1 VAVINNQQSATWNQQ
16 SKEACMSGKHEA
28 VLALDGES
36 LQIGNVEDVARR
48 GRTVELESGA
58 AQRVV
63 ECRAWVDQ
71 VVARGQPVVY
81 GVNTGFGLFANVN
94 VDSADAAAL
103 SRNLILSHSVG
114 VGEPLPE
121 EVVRAAMLVRANT
134 LALGHSGVTLQ
145 TLNTLLAMLNAG
157 VHPVVPEIGSLGAS
171 GDLAPLSHLVLVL
184 SRGENDS
191 EENSGLAIYRGQ
203 RMSGKQ
209 AMQAAG
215 IERVVLGAKEG
226 LALNN
231 GATFSA
237 AMGALLVADSERL
250 VRTAEIAMAMSL
262 EAVRGVSDAFDER
275 LHRARRHAGQI
286 ATAAQIRRLVA
297 DSSLIDAG
305 GRVQD
310 AYSLRCTPQVVGA
323 VRQIISSIHTTI
335 EDEINAAT
343 DNPLLFLDL
352 PGENKAL
359 SGGNFHGEPVAFG
372 MDFLSIALAEVAG
385 IAERRIFR
393 LTDPNLNDELPAML
407 VEGGGLNSGF
417 MLAQY
422 SAAAL
427 VADNKV
433 LAHPDSVDS
442 IPTSADQ
449 EDHISNSMNA
459 ARHAWQILRNVE
471 RVVGIEL
478 VTAAQALD
486 FRVKADSHVK
496 LGKGTA
502 AAYARIRH
510 DISHLDRDRLMYPD
524 LDRGAEMVHNGEVL
538 RAVEEA
544 MGGPME

>member
-1 VAVINNQQSATWNQQ
+1 
-16 SKEACMSGKHEA
+16 MSEKDDA
-28 VLALDGES
+28 ALVLDGES
-36 LQIGNVEDVARR
+36 LQLQDVADVARK
-48 GRTVELESGA
+48 GRWVTLSDA
-58 AQRVV
+58 AVARVA
-63 ECRAWVDQ
+63 ECREWVDQ
-71 VVARGQPVVY
+71 VVTEGRPVVY
-81 GVNTGFGLFANVN
+81 GVNTGFGVFANVN
-94 VDSADAAAL
+94 VDSKDAATL

-134 LALGHSGVTLQ
+134 LAIGHSGVRPQTLQ
-145 TLNTLLAMLNAG
+145 TLIAMLNAG

-171 GDLAPLSHLVLVL
+171 GDIAPLSHLVLVL
-184 SRGENDS
+184 SRGDDA
-191 EENSGLAIYRGQ
+191 SGWEDESGEAIYRGW
-203 RMSGKQ
+203 RMSGAA
-209 AMQAAG
+209 AMQQAG

-237 AMGALLVADSERL
+237 AMGALLVIDAER
-250 VRTAEIAMAMSL
+250 VIKTSEIAMAMGL
-262 EAVRGVSDAFDER
+262 EAVRGVSAAFDER
-275 LHRARRHAGQI
+275 LHRARRHSGQM
-286 ATAAQIRRLVA
+286 TSAAQIRRLVA
-297 DSSLIDAG
+297 GSSLMDAG

-310 AYSLRCTPQVVGA
+310 AYSLRCTPQVIGA
-323 VRQIISSIHTTI
+323 VRHIICCNRETI
-335 EDEINAAT
+335 EGEINAAT
-343 DNPLLFLDL
+343 DNPLLFLDM

-359 SGGNFHGEPVAFG
+359 SGGNFHGEPVAFA
-372 MDFLSIALAEVAG
+372 MDFIGIAMAEIAG

-393 LTDPNLNDELPAML
+393 LTDPNLNDGLPAML
-407 VEGGGLNSGF
+407 VESGGLNSGF

-422 SAAAL
+422 VAAAL

-478 VTAAQALD
+478 VAAAQALD
-486 FRVKADSHVK
+486 LRLKADPEAR
-496 LGKGTA
+496 LGVGTA
-502 AAYARIRH
+502 AAHARVRQ
-510 DISHLDRDRLMYPD
+510 DIAHLVRDRLMYPD
-524 LDRGAEMVHNGEVL
+524 LDRGAELVRSGEIV

-544 MGGPME
+544 LGAPLE

>member
-1 VAVINNQQSATWNQQ
+1 MDKQNDVALV
-16 SKEACMSGKHEA
+16 
-28 VLALDGES
+28 LDGDS
-36 LQIGNVEDVARR
+36 LQIKDVVDVARGGHPVR
-48 GRTVELESGA
+48 LDDGA
-58 AQRVV
+58 ATRVA

-94 VDSADAAAL
+94 VDGADAATL

-121 EVVRAAMLVRANT
+121 DVVRAAMLVRANT
-134 LALGHSGVTLQ
+134 LAIGHSGVRLQ

-184 SRGENDS
+184 SRSPGDEADESGE
-191 EENSGLAIYRGQ
+191 AIFRGR
-203 RMSGKQ
+203 RMSGAE
-209 AMQAAG
+209 AMQAVG

-231 GATFSA
+231 GSTFSA
-237 AMGALLVADSERL
+237 AMGTLLVADAERL
-250 VRTAEIAMAMSL
+250 IKTAEIAMAMSL
-262 EAVRGVSDAFDER
+262 EAVHGVSNAFDER
-275 LHRARRHAGQI
+275 LHRARRHSGQMT
-286 ATAAQIRRLVA
+286 TAAQIRRLIGG
-297 DSSLIDAG
+297 SSLIDAG

-323 VRQIISSIHTTI
+323 ARHVVACTRATL

-352 PGENKAL
+352 PGENKAI
-359 SGGNFHGEPVAFG
+359 SGGNFHGEPVAFA
-372 MDFLSIALAEVAG
+372 MDFMSIAMAEVAG

-393 LTDPNLNDELPAML
+393 LTDPNLNDGLPAML
-407 VEGGGLNSGF
+407 VDSGGLNSGF

-422 SAAAL
+422 TAAAL

-442 IPTSADQ
+442 LPTSADQ

-486 FRVKADSHVK
+486 FRVRADPHVR
-496 LGKGTA
+496 LGAGTA
-502 AAYARIRH
+502 AAYTRIRQ
-510 DISHLDRDRLMYPD
+510 DLSHLERDRLMYPD
-524 LDRGAEMVHNGEVL
+524 LNRGAELAHSGEVL
-538 RAVEEA
+538 RAVEESL
-544 MGGPME
+544 GSPLV

>member
-1 VAVINNQQSATWNQQ
+1 
-16 SKEACMSGKHEA
+16 MSERDNA
-28 VLALDGES
+28 ALALNGES
-36 LQIGNVEDVARR
+36 LRLEDVADVARKNR
-48 GRTVELESGA
+48 PVTLSDDA
-58 AQRVV
+58 LARVA
-63 ECRAWVDQ
+63 ECREWVDQ
-71 VVARGQPVVY
+71 VVAAGRPVVY
-81 GVNTGFGLFANVN
+81 GVNTGFGVFANVN
-94 VDSADAAAL
+94 VDSRDAATL

-121 EVVRAAMLVRANT
+121 DVVRAAMLVRANT
-134 LALGHSGVTLQ
+134 LAIGHSGVRPQTLQ
-145 TLNTLLAMLNAG
+145 TLIAMLNAG

-171 GDLAPLSHLVLVL
+171 GDLAPLSHLVLVM
-184 SRGENDS
+184 SRGDDA
-191 EENSGLAIYRGQ
+191 SGWEDESGEAFYRGW
-203 RMSGKQ
+203 RMSGAA
-209 AMQAAG
+209 AMQQAG

-237 AMGALLVADSERL
+237 AMGALLVVDAERL
-250 VRTAEIAMAMSL
+250 IKTAEIAMAMAL
-262 EAVRGVSDAFDER
+262 EAVRGVSAAFDER
-275 LHRARRHAGQI
+275 IHRARRHSGQM

-297 DSSLIDAG
+297 GSSLIDAG

-310 AYSLRCTPQVVGA
+310 AYSLRCTPQVIGA
-323 VRQIISSIHTTI
+323 VRQIICCNRETI
-335 EDEINAAT
+335 EGEINAAT
-343 DNPLLFLDL
+343 DNPLLFLDV

-359 SGGNFHGEPVAFG
+359 SGGNFHGEPVAFA
-372 MDFLSIALAEVAG
+372 MDFIAIGLSEIAG

-393 LTDPNLNDELPAML
+393 LTDPNLNDGLPAML
-407 VEGGGLNSGF
+407 VKGGGLNSGF

-422 SAAAL
+422 VAAAL

-459 ARHAWQILRNVE
+459 ARHAWLILRNVE

-486 FRVKADSHVK
+486 FRLKADPQVR
-496 LGKGTA
+496 LGTGTA

-510 DISHLDRDRLMYPD
+510 DIAHLDHDRLMYPD
-524 LDRGAEMVHNGEVL
+524 LDRGAELVRSGEIVC
-538 RAVEEA
+538 AVEKALGAPLE
-544 MGGPME
+544 